1 MNLYLSRARRI
12 LLTAVASLL
21 LPGCSGLEGVLGG
34 EGNGSPI
41 APSSVATG
49 GSGQSSADPNDV
61 ARLIALV
68 TMEGLQVGGLSASSS
83 FGPTILTLHP
93 GGTSAGNHYNVQC
106 NVGGE
111 VIIGQL
117 PPAIGQSSGPV
128 GVVGVTEDWQD
139 CAWDIDGAQIT
150 ANGSLVLNGVYDPFA
165 TDQNIGVTGSFST
178 TPGES
183 TAISGS
189 VTGSGSFIGAIG
201 NETVSVDGTGVTVL
215 PADLT
220 GGWHGTA
227 TFNDADGCTGIAN
240 LALTLT
246 GSNSLLSGPLSYT
259 VTGSSGSDPACSLSS
274 PNGPIGSG
282 DTIQISGTAQSGSV
296 SFGGGG
302 AAAHR
307 NLQLQRYLDGRHVQR
322 DCRWY
327 PNLRVLADGQ
337 VIVRARVPGI
347 TARVKKRP

>member
-1 MNLYLSRARRI
+1 MNPYVSRARRI
-12 LLTAVASLL
+12 LLTAAASLL
-21 LPGCSGLEGVLGG
+21 LAGCSGLESVLGG
-34 EGNGSPI
+34 DGSPI

-49 GSGQSSADPNDV
+49 DSGQSSAGPNDL

-68 TMEGLQVGGLSASSS
+68 TMEGLRVGGLSASSS
-83 FGPTILTLHP
+83 FGPTMLTLHP

-106 NVGGE
+106 NMGGE

-117 PPAIGQSSGPV
+117 PPAIGQSTGSV

-139 CAWDIDGAQIT
+139 CAWDLGGAQIT
-150 ANGSLVLNGVYDPFA
+150 ANGSLVLSGEYDAFA
-165 TDQNIGVTGSFST
+165 DNQNIGVTGSLT
-178 TPGES
+178 TAAGGS
-183 TAISGS
+183 TAINGS
-189 VTGSGSFIGAIG
+189 VTGDGSFIGAIG
-201 NETVSVDGTGVTVL
+201 NETVSVDGAGVTVL

-227 TFNDADGCTGIAN
+227 TFNDADGCTGLAN

-282 DTIQISGTAQSGSV
+282 DTIQISGTAQNGSV

-302 AAAHR
+302 
-307 NLQLQRYLDGRHVQR
+307 LQLTGTYNSSGTWMGGTYGGTVAGTQTSGSSQM
-322 DCRWY
+322 
-327 PNLRVLADGQ
+327 
-337 VIVRARVPGI
+337 VR
-347 TARVKKRP
+347 

>member
-1 MNLYLSRARRI
+1 MNPYFSRARRI
-12 LLTAVASLL
+12 LIPAAASLL
-21 LPGCSGLEGVLGG
+21 LTGCSGLESALGG
-34 EGNGSPI
+34 EGNGNPI

-49 GSGQSSADPNDV
+49 GSGQSSAAPNDV

-93 GGTSAGNHYNVQC
+93 GGTSAGNHYTVQC
-106 NVGGE
+106 NLGGE
-111 VIIGQL
+111 VVLGQL
-117 PPAIGQSSGPV
+117 PPAIGQSSGPI

-139 CAWDIDGAQIT
+139 CAWDIGGAQIT
-150 ANGSLVLNGVYDPFA
+150 VNGSLVLSGEYDPFA
-165 TDQNIGVTGSFST
+165 DVQNIGVTGSFST
-178 TPGES
+178 APGES

-189 VTGSGSFIGAIG
+189 VTGSDGFIGAVG
-201 NETVSVDGTGVTVL
+201 NETVSIDGAGVTVP

-227 TFNDADGCTGIAN
+227 TFNDADGCTGLAN

-246 GSNSLLSGPLSYT
+246 GSNSLLSGPVSYT
-259 VTGSSGSDPACSLSS
+259 VSQSTGSDPACSLSS

-282 DTIQISGTAQSGSV
+282 DTIQISGTAQNGSV

-302 AAAHR
+302 
-307 NLQLQRYLDGRHVQR
+307 LQLTGTYNSSGTWMGGTYSGTVAGTQTSGSWQM
-322 DCRWY
+322 
-327 PNLRVLADGQ
+327 
-337 VIVRARVPGI
+337 VR
-347 TARVKKRP
+347 

>member
-1 MNLYLSRARRI
+1 
-12 LLTAVASLL
+12 
-21 LPGCSGLEGVLGG
+21 
-34 EGNGSPI
+34 
-41 APSSVATG
+41 
-49 GSGQSSADPNDV
+49 
-61 ARLIALV
+61 
-68 TMEGLQVGGLSASSS
+68 
-83 FGPTILTLHP
+83 
-93 GGTSAGNHYNVQC
+93 
-106 NVGGE
+106 VGGE

-150 ANGSLVLNGVYDPFA
+150 ANGSLVLDGVYDPFA

-178 TPGES
+178 APGES

-201 NETVSVDGTGVTVL
+201 NETVSVDGAGVTVL

-227 TFNDADGCTGIAN
+227 TFNDADGCTGLAN

-282 DTIQISGTAQSGSV
+282 DTIQISGTAQNGSV

-302 AAAHR
+302 
-307 NLQLQRYLDGRHVQR
+307 LQLTGTYNSSGTWMGGTYSGTVAGTQTSGSWQM
-322 DCRWY
+322 
-327 PNLRVLADGQ
+327 
-337 VIVRARVPGI
+337 VR
-347 TARVKKRP
+347 